1 MNEKFAELYS
11 YIKGEDATDLSP
23 EEFYAAYSNDP
34 SKARDVYLFV
44 KGEQMTDLTEEEFF
58 SAYFGD
64 VKKKV
69 VSEQPSPE
77 LAPTPLVQEEEVM
90 VSESPTPDGESVATE
105 TEPLVTEEIDLE
117 TIFQPQEIIPQDTRG
132 TSYRDPVKRLGMYPE
147 EGALE
152 RAYKQRAADIAY
164 THKQLE
170 LEAPALEERQLL
182 EDMEAFRISDR
193 LVEEGEG
200 EKASYIEGRDNRA
213 TEKEIEAIER
223 LTPLITE
230 ELIRKEEKEVVE
242 YLNREFGRYGFSFRR
257 TGIGDAMEVL
267 ASDGTP
273 IEIDLDTWTSGGA
286 IEEVEKLQ
294 AFVRDKLD
302 IEERTEAIET
312 NEVKNAIRAQNLRN
326 KSRVNDDGTES
337 IVLMESAEVDGKYV
351 AYPTLFPIDPDNYG
365 RSKDSWIEPED
376 PLAEAMKRGEVFYF
390 KSAEEA
396 EKFAEGSWKDI
407 SSVDAEADSFF
418 NERGL
423 DYLNYRK
430 NFDAYEDAMNTVEFI
445 EDAPFTREELT
456 PEQDAEFGDDLYING
471 KLRGDAQKIKEEAEE
486 KANNLRPFV
495 NDNDYRTAREDFD
508 THIQKKFQAKAQKAA
523 QYNAIAKSSTVE
535 LERVSQE
542 ILGVPV
548 AELDKFIADTP
559 QQEEIRKE
567 LWTMYQDNKN
577 VQQLAADQYEVSNT
591 YLDAKFD
598 KDVHNKWVENWS
610 AVSNGWE
617 QGINNGRAAE
627 QILAMSLGLKDID
640 DDASLDKVAAEII
653 NHLQA
658 SETGK
663 MGRAEYRYHSSRN
676 FQEGWDAF
684 KNDPFE
690 LAASFVSGSMSQ
702 MLPYGWKLVG
712 TAAATGAASGALAG
726 LAGGPFAEV
735 TVPAGILAGGGYG
748 LRTGFAA
755 TAFAME
761 YTNAVLDAGRNRGYD
776 LMNPEELK
784 AALQDENVWN
794 EGAEIG
800 LKRGIPIAVV
810 DYLSGGLAGRVFKVG
825 SVASKSRRI
834 GTGLLERV
842 TYDPAAEAA
851 GEFAAQVSAGQD
863 VEGKEIFA
871 EALGGFGNNAP
882 MAAINMAL
890 DIRSTNNV
898 ELANNLANLRFLSKE
913 SSSDEAITRWANN
926 MERLGQI
933 SAEQN
938 QRIQENVGLRRKAK
952 ELLSVGQGSNTSVT
966 GASSAVEARTMELLA
981 AQEELSSTT
990 NRKAVF
996 KDKIAE
1002 INNELQELATTKK
1015 LRPTDPSKGGKQQ
1028 TLLAGT
1034 GVVEASAQESGTD
1047 IREGIKKYVIN
1058 GRAFTR
1064 EEFLNR
1070 LSDMS
1075 KSRLLKAKVQV
1086 KNDEETQK
1094 KAAKIMGKESA
1105 PIVEDVVTTEEVVV
1119 EEAAPVE
1126 EAVVYEKPTKVTSPT
1141 TEEFATVNRNDGK
1154 GTVTLTE
1161 DEYNAEMERFA
1172 PAEEVVVEDGEK
1184 ITYGIS
1190 EAFDIEEKI
1199 LEAIP
1204 KENGLFYHGSPNIE
1218 WTTSE
1223 NIDVESNTRNAPSK
1237 YLFLAEKPE
1246 TALAYSKE
1254 KKGAVTEI
1262 SKDSGV
1268 AVFEINKGAKVYKL
1282 TSKDVKGADT
1292 IDKLESVYDGIKE
1305 KGYDVIINTLDGN
1318 NRIILNNDIIEY
1330 RSTHKNQENIKKD
1343 AIQEPSTETVDVQ
1356 EPATDSREVGARDT
1370 EGEVTQEGEA
1380 EVETTATEGEAEG
1393 QPVTEQEAEQLER
1406 ELSELETQLGIDED
1420 MQFQLEAD
1428 MTNEERKKAL
1438 EEQADALLNEVQPDN
1453 VETVDQPS
1461 PAQVIPIT
1469 VTENTALADKV
1480 KRVGLGFLIG
1490 KKVNLVMAD
1499 QLKVSDEYMGGPFFP
1514 LMDGVYGKVAWASM
1528 NNTAAGGIINGAVD
1542 AEYSVVF
1549 NMSPTA
1555 VYSNKAFRQE
1565 ILKNL
1570 SPESQ
1575 EKLYRLIKKSPKFN
1589 KTKKSRVILNNSTN
1603 LKEMFDLMDSKDKAV
1618 KFSVDDKIKF
1628 FNNLVPT
1635 KGVTATEEVFSL
1647 MQKNNLN
1654 SETIIQNIQEEF
1666 TKDLPLG
1673 ALTTILEVTTRDG
1686 RKINEVVAEIKKDVA
1701 SRKINKKEGD
1711 KRIEAAKKEALISS
1725 EQQKKEG
1732 LPEHPNYPVYVRG
1745 RAVALLNETTSF
1757 WNVLPSYRNIVDLKV
1772 AGILKSRDVY
1782 TVEDGSAF
1790 VLENPNG
1797 TRTVTFKDKAG
1808 TEQGSPVTIPAT
1820 NKKSNKQIV
1829 EKLFG
1834 KAELRKES
1842 KAYTSKQAVT
1852 GAYTSAM
1859 KGASR
1864 AETVTEP
1871 TQSMYE
1877 RFVERLSKAFP
1888 SVEVVTSQ
1896 AEFDKLITDAR
1907 AKQLVTRKNQ
1917 KVYGAV
1923 YQGKLYLNPELENFN
1938 TPVHEFGH
1946 IWLNVAREISKDA
1959 YSRGMELI
1967 KDSEY
1972 VEQIK
1977 NSKEYQSVIKKMRQD
1992 GATDAEINKYILE
2005 EALATAIGDKGES
2018 FASAAQK
2025 KNFKN
2030 WLNELFEFVKKL
2042 TGISDLTA
2050 EQLQGIGLD
2059 EFLQG
2064 VVVDLM
2070 SENEVFAGAEVK
2082 SFGEQLQLMTAPDSS
2097 MLKVIQFG
2105 RSEGF
2110 SDAAIRELL
2119 KKRGFKISDINEA
2132 MVVNVDLTTKLPIEF
2147 ERVEGGV
2154 QKAEQLFNEVRD
2166 KLSKFAKGKRKKIP
2180 AKKLTQEEKKAK
2192 IRELRKQNPSL
2203 LDLSDEA
2210 LLKKFPEPARY
2221 ETTEA
2226 PTMAEIRAKALEL
2239 LRANPIFKA
2248 QKENVQLG
2256 LITSFDK
2263 TLETTANKAIQQEIN
2278 SIKNSI
2284 KQRKKGIKSIKE
2296 AQRDLRKALKS
2307 LPLSKEV
2314 RAIIKAVGD
2323 INEDNSLAMIEKIS
2337 EAVDKLIY
2345 KEAVASQ
2352 QKKALQDV
2360 IKGLK
2365 EDAKYLNAIKRKL
2378 ARLMRKALP
2387 LSNVY
2392 SKSQLTKAMST
2403 VVNINAKN
2411 YIEQANKAFEI
2422 VEQQREKMKNAIIK
2436 DMLKMAKAKAKKERG
2451 KSTKPKSKGLDAQGQ
2466 AFFQEAARVLKLVYD
2481 NDINGM
2487 IELAQELSDL
2497 DKIDAII
2504 DKEQRGE
2511 KLTVKEQAMIDRLA
2525 AFDTFG
2531 DLRSMSLEEVINMSG
2546 ALKDVRR
2553 ESIARLKANRLKR
2566 AQEMEALSK
2575 ESMSQI
2581 KKGFKELFTIAG
2593 VLKNAN
2599 QLKQS
2604 VLSIREAFKRDGITS
2619 GVKSLYDNMGLYKLN
2634 PVSFAKKIIK
2644 ENLLHLGTIVDL
2656 LDRGGTFFK
2665 DNIYTALNVMNEA
2678 KRAGVREQME
2688 KLDSIA
2694 NSISGITNGYKQIRE
2709 MLSDGKLFIEGLD
2722 AEGVDLEI
2730 EAIKRDLKEGELELE
2745 DAKRRLKAI
2754 VQSRMKYMGIS
2765 NRSIKE
2771 QLTTIDGQTDVDA
2784 LVKSTVDYIE
2794 DVSEGYVVKGMT
2806 LTKNG
2811 MLRVYALSKNA
2822 VQREK
2827 LRKQGL
2833 TDESLAKIEEFLG
2846 PQLLEFAD
2854 AIVDYLSNE
2863 YFESVNDVYSKTND
2877 VNLDYI
2883 DNYFPTKS
2891 LSSKK
2896 APTFEAES
2904 FQERFNA
2911 ESPSALKQRVDE
2923 VSGINL
2929 MPVFTAELDAHLD
2942 SMERFKAYAEG
2953 VRKISKILA
2962 LDQVSTLLNE
2972 TGFTKMVNILIDN
2985 EVNPYKAE
2993 QNVFSGIMNRF
3004 YGMALGFRWMQLPK
3018 QSTSFV
3024 NAYSQYSLNKG
3035 GKLGALGPDFL
3046 GFAYDMA
3053 HLLVMFRTNLRK
3065 ARGMSATFNER
3076 VSAALEGEVAGLE
3089 GGIADPKVRVGLR
3102 KWFKVVQSS
3111 PTTFGDIMGVMG
3123 YMAVYNRNIK
3133 NGMSEAEAVKIFN
3146 DYNRTQQTRRGTEL
3160 SPLQVQAKKT
3170 PMLRMLTAFSST
3182 LILQMNEIIS
3192 SSAKI
3197 KRDIGDKKI
3206 PKKSDV
3212 RSLYLNMGVANV
3224 LFVAAANMFRII
3236 QGNDDDREDVLY
3248 EMGKAMAMLNQ
3259 IYRIPVMGAAIED
3272 QVNKLE
3278 GKSWKSTGA
3287 VSPLARVAKD
3297 VAKSVKQEDYVDVAM
3312 RVVELAAGTN
3322 LDMVRGG
3329 MTMAEEGINDEA
3341 IYEMLGV
3348 GTSYQPQ
3355 GSSGG
3360 SDEKKPKKVL
3370 K

>member
-1 MNEKFAELYS
+1 MKENVL
-11 YIKGEDATDLSP
+11 KGKAKAFKRVRNVFETSNSLSEALVLLQDLSVD
-23 EEFYAAYSNDP
+23 ERAA
-34 SKARDVYLFV
+34 LI
-44 KGEQMTDLTEEEFF
+44 
-58 SAYFGD
+58 
-64 VKKKV
+64 KKV
-69 VSEQPSPE
+69 VPSESVNAGTEIGKALQKNGITIEKMRAINSEQFASNLPVGA
-77 LAPTPLVQEEEVM
+77 LTMVLEV
-90 VSESPTPDGESVATE
+90 TDKQGNK
-105 TEPLVTEEIDLE
+105 VTEQ
-117 TIFQPQEIIPQDTRG
+117 T
-132 TSYRDPVKRLGMYPE
+132 
-147 EGALE
+147 
-152 RAYKQRAADIAY
+152 
-164 THKQLE
+164 
-170 LEAPALEERQLL
+170 
-182 EDMEAFRISDR
+182 
-193 LVEEGEG
+193 
-200 EKASYIEGRDNRA
+200 
-213 TEKEIEAIER
+213 
-223 LTPLITE
+223 
-230 ELIRKEEKEVVE
+230 
-242 YLNREFGRYGFSFRR
+242 
-257 TGIGDAMEVL
+257 
-267 ASDGTP
+267 
-273 IEIDLDTWTSGGA
+273 
-286 IEEVEKLQ
+286 
-294 AFVRDKLD
+294 
-302 IEERTEAIET
+302 
-312 NEVKNAIRAQNLRN
+312 
-326 KSRVNDDGTES
+326 
-337 IVLMESAEVDGKYV
+337 
-351 AYPTLFPIDPDNYG
+351 
-365 RSKDSWIEPED
+365 
-376 PLAEAMKRGEVFYF
+376 
-390 KSAEEA
+390 
-396 EKFAEGSWKDI
+396 
-407 SSVDAEADSFF
+407 
-418 NERGL
+418 
-423 DYLNYRK
+423 
-430 NFDAYEDAMNTVEFI
+430 
-445 EDAPFTREELT
+445 
-456 PEQDAEFGDDLYING
+456 
-471 KLRGDAQKIKEEAEE
+471 KEEA
-486 KANNLRPFV
+486 
-495 NDNDYRTAREDFD
+495 
-508 THIQKKFQAKAQKAA
+508 
-523 QYNAIAKSSTVE
+523 
-535 LERVSQE
+535 
-542 ILGVPV
+542 
-548 AELDKFIADTP
+548 
-559 QQEEIRKE
+559 
-567 LWTMYQDNKN
+567 
-577 VQQLAADQYEVSNT
+577 
-591 YLDAKFD
+591 
-598 KDVHNKWVENWS
+598 
-610 AVSNGWE
+610 
-617 QGINNGRAAE
+617 
-627 QILAMSLGLKDID
+627 
-640 DDASLDKVAAEII
+640 II
-653 NHLQA
+653 
-658 SETGK
+658 
-663 MGRAEYRYHSSRN
+663 
-676 FQEGWDAF
+676 
-684 KNDPFE
+684 
-690 LAASFVSGSMSQ
+690 
-702 MLPYGWKLVG
+702 
-712 TAAATGAASGALAG
+712 
-726 LAGGPFAEV
+726 
-735 TVPAGILAGGGYG
+735 
-748 LRTGFAA
+748 
-755 TAFAME
+755 
-761 YTNAVLDAGRNRGYD
+761 
-776 LMNPEELK
+776 
-784 AALQDENVWN
+784 
-794 EGAEIG
+794 
-800 LKRGIPIAVV
+800 
-810 DYLSGGLAGRVFKVG
+810 
-825 SVASKSRRI
+825 
-834 GTGLLERV
+834 
-842 TYDPAAEAA
+842 
-851 GEFAAQVSAGQD
+851 
-863 VEGKEIFA
+863 
-871 EALGGFGNNAP
+871 
-882 MAAINMAL
+882 
-890 DIRSTNNV
+890 
-898 ELANNLANLRFLSKE
+898 
-913 SSSDEAITRWANN
+913 
-926 MERLGQI
+926 
-933 SAEQN
+933 
-938 QRIQENVGLRRKAK
+938 
-952 ELLSVGQGSNTSVT
+952 
-966 GASSAVEARTMELLA
+966 
-981 AQEELSSTT
+981 
-990 NRKAVF
+990 
-996 KDKIAE
+996 
-1002 INNELQELATTKK
+1002 
-1015 LRPTDPSKGGKQQ
+1015 
-1028 TLLAGT
+1028 
-1034 GVVEASAQESGTD
+1034 
-1047 IREGIKKYVIN
+1047 
-1058 GRAFTR
+1058 
-1064 EEFLNR
+1064 
-1070 LSDMS
+1070 
-1075 KSRLLKAKVQV
+1075 
-1086 KNDEETQK
+1086 
-1094 KAAKIMGKESA
+1094 
-1105 PIVEDVVTTEEVVV
+1105 
-1119 EEAAPVE
+1119 
-1126 EAVVYEKPTKVTSPT
+1126 SP
-1141 TEEFATVNRNDGK
+1141 
-1154 GTVTLTE
+1154 
-1161 DEYNAEMERFA
+1161 
-1172 PAEEVVVEDGEK
+1172 
-1184 ITYGIS
+1184 
-1190 EAFDIEEKI
+1190 
-1199 LEAIP
+1199 
-1204 KENGLFYHGSPNIE
+1204 
-1218 WTTSE
+1218 
-1223 NIDVESNTRNAPSK
+1223 
-1237 YLFLAEKPE
+1237 
-1246 TALAYSKE
+1246 
-1254 KKGAVTEI
+1254 
-1262 SKDSGV
+1262 
-1268 AVFEINKGAKVYKL
+1268 
-1282 TSKDVKGADT
+1282 
-1292 IDKLESVYDGIKE
+1292 
-1305 KGYDVIINTLDGN
+1305 
-1318 NRIILNNDIIEY
+1318 
-1330 RSTHKNQENIKKD
+1330 
-1343 AIQEPSTETVDVQ
+1343 
-1356 EPATDSREVGARDT
+1356 
-1370 EGEVTQEGEA
+1370 
-1380 EVETTATEGEAEG
+1380 
-1393 QPVTEQEAEQLER
+1393 
-1406 ELSELETQLGIDED
+1406 
-1420 MQFQLEAD
+1420 
-1428 MTNEERKKAL
+1428 
-1438 EEQADALLNEVQPDN
+1438 
-1453 VETVDQPS
+1453 
-1461 PAQVIPIT
+1461 
-1469 VTENTALADKV
+1469 
-1480 KRVGLGFLIG
+1480 
-1490 KKVNLVMAD
+1490 
-1499 QLKVSDEYMGGPFFP
+1499 
-1514 LMDGVYGKVAWASM
+1514 
-1528 NNTAAGGIINGAVD
+1528 
-1542 AEYSVVF
+1542 
-1549 NMSPTA
+1549 
-1555 VYSNKAFRQE
+1555 
-1565 ILKNL
+1565 
-1570 SPESQ
+1570 
-1575 EKLYRLIKKSPKFN
+1575 
-1589 KTKKSRVILNNSTN
+1589 
-1603 LKEMFDLMDSKDKAV
+1603 
-1618 KFSVDDKIKF
+1618 
-1628 FNNLVPT
+1628 
-1635 KGVTATEEVFSL
+1635 
-1647 MQKNNLN
+1647 
-1654 SETIIQNIQEEF
+1654 
-1666 TKDLPLG
+1666 
-1673 ALTTILEVTTRDG
+1673 
-1686 RKINEVVAEIKKDVA
+1686 
-1701 SRKINKKEGD
+1701 
-1711 KRIEAAKKEALISS
+1711 
-1725 EQQKKEG
+1725 EQQKEEG
-1732 LPEHPNYPVYVRG
+1732 LPQHPNYDVYVRG

-1757 WNVLPSYRNIVDLKV
+1757 WNVLPSYKNIVDLKV
-1772 AGILKSRDVY
+1772 AGILKSREVY

-1842 KAYTSKQAVT
+1842 KEYTAKQARA
-1852 GAYTSAM
+1852 GAYASAM

-1896 AEFDKLITDAR
+1896 AAFDNLIVDAR
-1907 AKQLVTRKNQ
+1907 AKQLVTRKDQ

-1946 IWLNVAREISKDA
+1946 IWLNVAREMGKDA
-1959 YSRGMELI
+1959 YNRGIELV

-1977 NSKEYQSVIKKMRQD
+1977 NSKEYKAIVKKMRQD
-1992 GATDAEINKYILE
+1992 GATDAEINRYILE

-2018 FASAAQK
+2018 FASAAK
-2025 KNFKN
+2025 NKNFKN

-2042 TGISDLTA
+2042 TGISELTS
-2050 EQLQGIGLD
+2050 EQLQDIGLD

-2070 SENEVFAGAEVK
+2070 SENEVFLGAEVK

-2132 MVVNVDLTTKLPIEF
+2132 MVVNIDMTTKLPIEF
-2147 ERVEGGV
+2147 ERVAGGV

-2180 AKKLTQEEKKAK
+2180 AKKLTQEEREAK
-2192 IRELRKQNPSL
+2192 IRELRQQNPSL
-2203 LDLSDEA
+2203 FNLSDEA
-2210 LLKKFPEPARY
+2210 LLKKFPEPVRY

-2226 PTMAEIRAKALEL
+2226 PTMSEIRAKALEL

-2337 EAVDKLIY
+2337 EAVDKLVY

-2481 NDINGM
+2481 NDITGM

-2581 KKGFKELFTIAG
+2581 KKGFKELFTITG

-2634 PVSFAKKIIK
+2634 PVSFAKKMIK

-2665 DNIYTALNVMNEA
+2665 DNIYTALNIMDEA

-2694 NSISGITNGYKQIRE
+2694 NSISGITNGYNQIRE

-2722 AEGVDLEI
+2722 AEGIDLDI

-2771 QLTTIDGQTDVDA
+2771 QLATIDGQTDVDA

-2822 VQREK
+2822 VQRDK
-2827 LRKQGL
+2827 LRRQGL

-2854 AIVDYLSNE
+2854 ATVDYLSNE

-2896 APTFEAES
+2896 APTFDAES

-2962 LDQVSTLLNE
+2962 LEQVSTLLNE

-2993 QNVFSGIMNRF
+2993 QNVFGSLMNRF

-3018 QSTSFV
+3018 QATSFV

-3053 HLLVMFRTNLRK
+3053 HLLLMFRTNLRK
-3065 ARGMSATFNER
+3065 ARSMSATFNER

-3089 GGIADPKVRVGLR
+3089 GGIADPKVRVGFR
-3102 KWFKVVQSS
+3102 KFAKVIQAS
-3111 PTTFGDIMGVMG
+3111 PTTLGDIMGVMG

-3133 NGMSEAEAVKIFN
+3133 NGMSEAEAVRVFN

-3197 KRDIGDKKI
+3197 KRDIGEKKM

-3212 RSLYLNMGVANV
+3212 RSLYLNMGVANA

-3236 QGNDDDREDVLY
+3236 QGDDDDREDVLY

-3259 IYRIPVMGAAIED
+3259 IYRIPVMGSAIED
-3272 QVNKLE
+3272 QINKLE

-3287 VSPLARVAKD
+3287 VSPLARVVKE
-3297 VAKSVKQEDYVDVAM
+3297 VAKSVKEEDYVDVMM
-3312 RVVELAAGTN
+3312 RVFELAAGTN

-3329 MTMAEEGINDEA
+3329 MTMAEDGIDDKA
-3341 IYEMLGV
+3341 IFEMLGV

-3355 GSSGG
+3355 GSSRG